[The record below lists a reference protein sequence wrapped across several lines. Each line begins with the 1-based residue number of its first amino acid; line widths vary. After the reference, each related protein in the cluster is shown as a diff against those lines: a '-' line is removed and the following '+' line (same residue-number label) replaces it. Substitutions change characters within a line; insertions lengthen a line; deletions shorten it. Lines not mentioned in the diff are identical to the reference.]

1 MSETKPDCYCTLQD
15 LKDLTVLPYGWVM
28 IRRSVGGVADLE
40 DFEIKILGDVDLLA
54 ENAKLKRENEAWR
67 QAGED
72 AIKQLGTI
80 VGLMSITALLTAEE
94 SE

>member
-28 IRRSVGGVADLE
+28 IRRSVGGVADSE

-54 ENAKLKRENEAWR
+54 ENAALKQHIIALRANTSKSVLR
-67 QAGED
+67 RLD
-72 AIKQLGTI
+72 TQLTEQE
-80 VGLMSITALLTAEE
+80 TDDE
-94 SE
+94 